1 MGRKVHPYGF
11 RLKVIRDWKSRWFAE
26 GREYA
31 DLLKEDRE
39 IRELIYSGVW
49 KRARDGER
57 GGRRRGDNQS
67 SISRVEIERFPPN
80 QVSIVIWTAR
90 PGVVIGR
97 KGDNVKELRQRIERL
112 TGGKRVHVD
121 VQEVE
126 QPDLD
131 AKLVAENIVSQLE
144 RRIYHSRA
152 MKRAVRQAMREGAEG
167 IKVMCSGRLAGSEMA
182 RREWIREGR
191 VPLHTLRADIDYA
204 QEEALTTYG
213 RIGVKVWIYKGEILP
228 QKSASTGSASK

>member
-11 RLKVIRDWKSRWFAE
+11 RLKIIRDWKSRWFAE

-31 DLLKEDRE
+31 ELLQEDRA
-39 IRELIYSGVW
+39 IRDLVYREVRSHS
-49 KRARDGER
+49 RDG
-57 GGRRRGDNQS
+57 QS
-67 SISRVEIERFPPN
+67 GISRVEIERFPPN
-80 QVSIVIWTAR
+80 QVSVIIWTAR

-97 KGDNVKELRQRIERL
+97 KGDNVKALRQHIEQL

-126 QPDLD
+126 RPELD
-131 AKLVAENIVSQLE
+131 AKLVAENIVAQLE

-152 MKRAVRQAMREGAEG
+152 MKRAVRQAMRAGAQG
-167 IKVMCSGRLAGSEMA
+167 IKVMCSGRLAGAEMA
-182 RREWIREGR
+182 RREWMREGR
-191 VPLHTLRADIDYA
+191 VPLQTLRADIDYA

-213 RIGVKVWIYKGEILP
+213 RIGVKVWIYKGDVLP
-228 QKSASTGSASK
+228 KKRSASVEDTSQGF